1 MTKKPRHADKT
12 ACLFDQD
19 FTSMKES
26 EANQQAKASDPNST
40 RREVCTMTTDTTT
53 VETRLRAKLL
63 EHYADKTPNL
73 FLQYDAWAH
82 IEEDDFVLNP
92 DGDGDCLLSSET
104 FELMSTRPSLRVL
117 IHRGPDKGLSTSPA
131 TKADLLRLLD
141 KVRASI
147 ARESDEEFAAT
158 TDAEFG
164 DRAEARIFA
173 SWSDFSRLD
182 DDSLASVPDNAS
194 VSTSSGAERYD
205 LVIGLNNAARID
217 PCAICG
223 ERTAF
228 AVEPELFLAGTQ
240 ALVCFDCAEKYAPE
254 LNDLATIGRQLNEL
268 REIGDTGVVFDDVD
282 RGFDLA
288 SIGLNYPDWAIA
300 RRLEAGCAVEVA
312 TRLCAALPKAKA
324 AGETL
329 QEAFGYLYSGRGRWP
344 NGGGGGLDKSFLYIG
359 AGKRYLFNGASQPYE
374 WLLPEGDLPF

>member
-1 MTKKPRHADKT
+1 
-12 ACLFDQD
+12 
-19 FTSMKES
+19 
-26 EANQQAKASDPNST
+26 
-40 RREVCTMTTDTTT
+40 MTTDTTT
-53 VETRLRAKLL
+53 VETKLQAKLL

-104 FELMSTRPSLRVL
+104 FELMSTRPSIRVL

-147 ARESDEEFAAT
+147 ARESDEEFAGI
-158 TDAEFG
+158 TDAEFS
-164 DRAEARIFA
+164 DRAEARILA
-173 SWSDFSRLD
+173 SWSDHSRLD
-182 DDSLASVPDNAS
+182 DNSLATSPDDAS
-194 VSTSSGAERYD
+194 ISNSRCADRYD
-205 LVIGLNNAARID
+205 LVIGLNNTARIG

-223 ERTAF
+223 ERAEF
-228 AVEPELFLAGTQ
+228 AVEPDLFLAGTQ
-240 ALVCFDCAEKYAPE
+240 DLVCFNCAEKYAPE
-254 LNDLATIGRQLNEL
+254 LNELAIIGRQLNEL
-268 REIGDTGVVFDDVD
+268 RTIGDTGVVFDDVD

-288 SIGLNYPDWAIA
+288 SIGLNYLDWAIA

-329 QEAFGYLYSGRGRWP
+329 QEAFSYLYSGRGLWP
-344 NGGGGGLDKSFLYIG
+344 NGGGRGLDKSFLYIG
-359 AGKRYLFNGASQPYE
+359 AGRRYSANEASQSYE
-374 WLLPEGDLPF
+374 WLLPEGGLLF